1 MILKNLIIGAI
12 AIYLISA
19 TIGLGGF
26 FWFIGIIALVGWL
39 AKK

>member
-1 MILKNLIIGAI
+1 MLKNLIMGAL

-19 TIGLGGF
+19 TIGFGEF
-26 FWFIGIIALVGWL
+26 FWFAGIIALVGWL

>member
-1 MILKNLIIGAI
+1 LIKNLIMGAG

-19 TIGLGGF
+19 TIGFSEF
-26 FWFIGIIALVGWL
+26 FWFAGIIALLAWA